1 MANGQYFSAL
11 VRLYHASFDR
21 SSDNAGMANW
31 ATQLASGSLSI
42 ADVADE
48 FIQSDE
54 FISLYGDNVSDEDFV
69 NLLYMNVLKREADE
83 DGFNGWLNQ
92 LTNGTSRSD
101 VLLGFSDSDEHVQS
115 TEVEYADELDEAE
128 QIEIEIEQ
136 SDSTDLEDSND
147 LEDSEDSN
155 DSEDSTESTHQNHSD
170 EDALHLLYDA
180 AFNRSA
186 DEEGLGNWISILAR
200 SDISLED
207 IAESFIE
214 SAEFQNIYGDNVSD
228 DDFIEALYENTLDRA
243 SDSSGKANWL
253 GQLASGM
260 ARSEILSAFSESQ
273 EHANIVL
280 VGTVTDTT
288 VETPDVSIA

>member
-69 NLLYMNVLKREADE
+69 NLLYANVLKREADE

-92 LTNGTSRSD
+92 LNNGTSRSD

-136 SDSTDLEDSND
+136 SDSTDLEDSN
-147 LEDSEDSN
+147 
-155 DSEDSTESTHQNHSD
+155 ESTHQNHSD

-214 SAEFQNIYGDNVSD
+214 SAEFQNIYGDNVSN

-243 SDSSGKANWL
+243 SDTAGKANWL
-253 GQLASGM
+253 GQLASGV
-260 ARSEILSAFSESQ
+260 ARSELLTAFSESQ

-288 VETPDVSIA
+288 IETPDVSIA

>member
-21 SSDNAGMANW
+21 SSDSAGVANW

-54 FISLYGDNVSDEDFV
+54 FISLYGDNVSDEEFV
-69 NLLYMNVLKREADE
+69 NLLYTNVLKREADE

-92 LTNGTSRSD
+92 LENGTSRSD
-101 VLLGFSDSDEHVQS
+101 VLIGFSDSDEHVQS
-115 TEVEYADELDEAE
+115 TEIEYADELDEAE
-128 QIEIEIEQ
+128 RIEIELNGTDD
-136 SDSTDLEDSND
+136 SDDLDDSD
-147 LEDSEDSN
+147 
-155 DSEDSTESTHQNHSD
+155 ESTHQDHSD
-170 EDALHLLYDA
+170 EDALSLLYDA
-180 AFNRSA
+180 AFNRTA
-186 DEEGLGNWISILAR
+186 DEEGLGHWISQLAR

-207 IAESFIE
+207 VANYFIE
-214 SAEFQNIYGDNVSD
+214 SAEFQNIYGENVSN

-243 SDSSGKANWL
+243 SDASGKANWL

-260 ARSEILSAFSESQ
+260 ARSELLTAFSESQ

-280 VGTVTDTT
+280 TGTAI
-288 VETPDVSIA
+288 ETPEISIA

>member
-21 SSDNAGMANW
+21 SSDSAGVANW

-54 FISLYGDNVSDEDFV
+54 FISLYGDNVSDEEFV
-69 NLLYMNVLKREADE
+69 NLLYTNVLKREADE

-92 LTNGTSRSD
+92 LENGTSRSD
-101 VLLGFSDSDEHVQS
+101 VLIGFSDSDEHVQS
-115 TEVEYADELDEAE
+115 TEIEYADELDEAE
-128 QIEIEIEQ
+128 QIEIELNGADD
-136 SDSTDLEDSND
+136 SDDLN
-147 LEDSEDSN
+147 
-155 DSEDSTESTHQNHSD
+155 ESTHQDHSD
-170 EDALHLLYDA
+170 EDALSLLYDA

-186 DEEGLGNWISILAR
+186 DEEGLGHWISQLAR

-207 IAESFIE
+207 VANYFIE
-214 SAEFQNIYGDNVSD
+214 SAEFQNIYGENVSN

-243 SDSSGKANWL
+243 SDASGKANWL

-260 ARSEILSAFSESQ
+260 ARSELLTAFSESQ

-280 VGTVTDTT
+280 TGTTI
-288 VETPDVSIA
+288 ETPEISIA